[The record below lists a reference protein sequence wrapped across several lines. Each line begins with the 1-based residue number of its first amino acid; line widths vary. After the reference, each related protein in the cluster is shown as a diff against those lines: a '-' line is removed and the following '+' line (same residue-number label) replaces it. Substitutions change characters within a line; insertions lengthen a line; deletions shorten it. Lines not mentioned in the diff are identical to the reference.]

1 MRTLA
6 LPLAPVLLLAGG
18 LAAQTLVSAPSG
30 YLNIEAGDNN
40 TIPWWAQS
48 GVYQQIHDAN
58 DMAITMNGQ
67 FGLLQSIGFRK
78 DGQISTVPAARSL
91 DVQFTFGATAV
102 SPSAPSS
109 TFATNLGPTPQIA
122 LPFTTVNLPSL
133 PQTSLPNP
141 LGWQFPLTNPFP
153 YVTQMGNLCWELRFL
168 NNTSTASSPLDAV
181 SPRTATPYP
190 NVGQGCVAT
199 GLTAASTISTRS
211 LSMTTGA
218 WRNVLSNAP
227 PTTQAVMW
235 VGFVPAQITLP
246 GLCSTLEFLPLAS
259 APGATDA
266 SGRWDLTLT
275 FGSLIGLPG
284 APLYAQF
291 GWVDANLAYGVG
303 LSNASHFELPRA
315 SAGSLVRI
323 YNAPS
328 QGGAGN
334 ENAQTGTA
342 SSSPYGLVTYF
353 GI

>member
-1 MRTLA
+1 MRNLTLS
-6 LPLAPVLLLAGG
+6 LAPALLLASG
-18 LAAQTLVSAPSG
+18 LAAQTLASAPSG
-30 YLNIEAGDNN
+30 YDNIEGGTNN

-48 GVYQQIHDAN
+48 GVYQQVHDAN

-67 FGLLQSIGFRK
+67 FALLQSIGFRK
-78 DGQISTVPAARSL
+78 DGLVSTVPAARSI
-91 DVQFTFGATAV
+91 DVQFTFGATTV
-102 SPSAPSS
+102 SPSAASS
-109 TFATNLGPTPQIA
+109 TFATNLGPTPQVA
-122 LPFTTVNLPSL
+122 LPYTTVNLPSL

-153 YVTQMGNLCWELRFL
+153 YATQMGNLCWELRFL

-181 SPRTATPYP
+181 STTGVALYP
-190 NVGQGCVAT
+190 NAGQGCVAT

-227 PTTQAVMW
+227 ASTPAVMW
-235 VGFVPAQITLP
+235 VGFVPTQITLP
-246 GLCSTLEFLPLAS
+246 GLCSSLEFLPVADAS
-259 APGATDA
+259 GATDT

-275 FGSLIGLPG
+275 FGSLVGLPG
-284 APLYAQF
+284 FPLYAQF
-291 GWVDANLAYGVG
+291 GWVDPGLTYGVG

-315 SAGSLVRI
+315 SANSATRI

-334 ENAQTGTA
+334 ETALTG
-342 SSSPYGLVTYF
+342 SVGSLYSLVTIF
-353 GI
+353 GY